1 MLVPSSSQREF
12 LEKAS
17 RKYADELT
25 ADAVE
30 YLKGPKRGLNE
41 EAIERFRLGVV
52 VDPLPGHESYR
63 GLITIPYLTA
73 YGVTTIRYR
82 RLSDL
87 NPQAVDLED
96 LDATGAKYLTMP
108 GDPVRI
114 FNPEALQ
121 RGTRAICLTEGEF
134 DCMVAEMCGMPCI
147 GLPGAQSWQPAW
159 TRLLEQYDAVFFL
172 QDDDEAG
179 RTMAKTL
186 AKPLRGNLRTI
197 VMDGGDVTTFFLQ
210 NGREGLREKVL
221 GK

>member
-25 ADAVE
+25 EDAVE

-63 GLITIPYLTA
+63 GWITIPYLTA

-82 RLSDL
+82 RLGD
-87 NPQAVDLED
+87 
-96 LDATGAKYLTMP
+96 GAGDKYLTMP